1 MYKNSRDSNA
11 EISTGS
17 YILMVCHDK
26 EKKAKKKK
34 SKDVLFY
41 FFRM

>member
-34 SKDVLFY
+34 K
-41 FFRM
+41 

>member
-26 EKKAKKKK
+26 EKKKQKK

-41 FFRM
+41 FFGM

>member
-1 MYKNSRDSNA
+1 MYKNSRDSNV

-26 EKKAKKKK
+26 EKKAKKK